1 MPKTVDH
8 DGRRQ
13 ELLEAVWR
21 VIARDG
27 IERTTIRTIAKETGW
42 SSGVL
47 AHYFTDKDDILVS
60 ALRLVHERIAAR
72 WEEKL
77 EGLEGLAALREL
89 VLDNLPL
96 DDERERETRLL
107 INYWS
112 RRLIT
117 DGQPPEQWRRGPL
130 LVDRLADL
138 VLDARRL
145 GELPDDAPA
154 ADVAERLLA
163 LIDGLSLHAVLPNSS
178 ITRERQVAFVD
189 QELRAL
195 GSASAEGPSGSPSAP
210 TPQGDKHA

>member
-1 MPKTVDH
+1 MPKNVDR
-8 DGRRQ
+8 DERRE

-27 IERTTIRTIAKETGW
+27 IERTTIRSIAKETGW

-47 AHYFTDKDDILVS
+47 AHYFADKDDILIS

-77 EGLEGLAALREL
+77 EGLHGLAALREL

-112 RRLIT
+112 RRLVT

-138 VLDARRL
+138 VEEARER
-145 GELPDDAPA
+145 GELGDDAPA
-154 ADVAERLLA
+154 HDVAERLLA
-163 LIDGLSLHAVLPNSS
+163 FIDGVSLHAVLPNSQV
-178 ITRERQVAFVD
+178 TRERQVAFVD
-189 QELRAL
+189 QEFEAL
-195 GSASAEGPSGSPSAP
+195 SCSRTDRDGSPSPP
-210 TPQGDKHA
+210 TPQGDTHA

>member
-1 MPKTVDH
+1 MPKTVDW
-8 DGRRQ
+8 DERRA

-47 AHYFTDKDDILVS
+47 AHYFADKDDILIS
-60 ALRLVHERIAAR
+60 ALRLVHERISAR

-77 EGLEGLAALREL
+77 EGLRGLAALRVL

-112 RRLIT
+112 RRLVAT
-117 DGQPPEQWRRGPL
+117 DEPLGQWRRGPL

-138 VLDARRL
+138 VRDAREL
-145 GELPDDAPA
+145 DELYGEGPDE
-154 ADVAERLLA
+154 DVAERLLA
-163 LIDGLSLHAVLPNSS
+163 LIDGLSLHAVLPG
-178 ITRERQVAFVD
+178 TLVDRERQIALVD
-189 QELRAL
+189 QALAELTPNERATPD
-195 GSASAEGPSGSPSAP
+195 GSAPHP
-210 TPQGDKHA
+210 THTGDTHA

>member
-1 MPKTVDH
+1 MPKNVNRDE
-8 DGRRQ
+8 RRE

-47 AHYFTDKDDILVS
+47 AHYFTDKDDILIS
-60 ALRLVHERIAAR
+60 ALRLVHERIASR

-77 EGLEGLAALREL
+77 EGLQGLEALREL

-112 RRLIT
+112 RRLVS
-117 DGQPPEQWRRGPL
+117 DGRPPEQWRRGPL

-138 VLDARRL
+138 VVEARSL
-145 GELPDDAPA
+145 GQMADDDPA
-154 ADVAERLLA
+154 EDVAERLLA
-163 LIDGLSLHAVLPNSS
+163 FIDGLSLHAVLPNTSV
-178 ITRERQVAFVD
+178 TRERQVELVD
-189 QELRAL
+189 QELRAFSSSGPD
-195 GSASAEGPSGSPSAP
+195 GSSSP